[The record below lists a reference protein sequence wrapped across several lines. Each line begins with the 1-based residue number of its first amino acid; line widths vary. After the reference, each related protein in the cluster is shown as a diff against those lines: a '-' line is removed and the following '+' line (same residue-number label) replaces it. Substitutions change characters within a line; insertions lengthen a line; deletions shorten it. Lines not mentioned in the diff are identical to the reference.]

1 MLFPK
6 RKAVAEAVV
15 AEAREPELTVQA
27 TAKPEP
33 AKQKAKG
40 KPVNPDDDL
49 SIGKWYLAQAK
60 ELEKN
65 SRDGERKLAKV
76 AIAFAVGALFVAA
89 IAIIGAIL
97 LAVLKRP
104 NPPAVLFGDT
114 NTGTVRVLPTTA
126 DGRVTWTEKNLRASL
141 RQYVEARESY
151 DWETIND
158 MHGFVMLE
166 SDGAEQARYDAW
178 IRGPR
183 GPLVL
188 DKDQYREIAT
198 VNAITFVGDTAQVF
212 FSKRI
217 VPVSPG
223 AVPKPTE
230 FWVATV
236 ATKYVNVPEVSDD
249 QDLDPTGFRVVSYTR
264 DQDWTHASTAGAK

>member
-1 MLFPK
+1 MSFLK
-6 RKAVAEAVV
+6 RKAVIADVA
-15 AEAREPELTVQA
+15 AEAREPELV
-27 TAKPEP
+27 KPEQ
-33 AKQKAKG
+33 AKQKKAKT
-40 KPVNPDDDL
+40 VRPDDDL

-65 SRDGERKLAKV
+65 DREGERKLAKV
-76 AIAFAVGALFVAA
+76 ALAFAGGSLLVAA
-89 IAIIGAIL
+89 IAIIGAIAL
-97 LAVLKRP
+97 GVLKRP

-114 NTGTVRVLPTTA
+114 NTGTIRVLPTTA
-126 DGRVTWTEKNLRASL
+126 NGHVTWTEKNLRASL

-158 MHGFVMLE
+158 MYGFVALE
-166 SDGAEQARYDAW
+166 SDGAERTNYDAW

-183 GPLVL
+183 GPLVI
-188 DKDQYREIAT
+188 DKDQYREIAS

-217 VPVSPG
+217 IPVFPG
-223 AVPKPTE
+223 GTPRATE

-236 ATKYVNVPEVSDD
+236 ATKYVDVPEVSDD
-249 QDLDPTGFRVVSYTR
+249 QDLDPSGFRVVSYKR
-264 DQDWTHASTAGAK
+264 DQDWTHSSTAGAK